1 MKTLKVL
8 IISLLVAATCQLNA
22 QEKKVAPEKKT
33 TQEAVKPAKDQTS
46 QQTANPQKPRP
57 RPPMSKAD
65 SLKRQ
70 HKIDSLRKVFE
81 EKRTKEGPPKMSRE
95 DSLKRAARIDSLR
108 KVARER
114 NKTNPNAPKMSKQD
128 SLKRAQKLD
137 SLRKANAD
145 KKAKEQKA
153 PGKK

>member
-1 MKTLKVL
+1 MKTIKVL
-8 IISLLVAATCQLNA
+8 IFSLLIAAACQLSA
-22 QEKKVAPEKKT
+22 QEKKAAPVKKET
-33 TQEAVKPAKDQTS
+33 KEAVKPAKEQSS

-57 RPPMSKAD
+57 RPPMTRED

-81 EKRTKEGPPKMSRE
+81 EKRSKEGTPKMSKE

-128 SLKRAQKLD
+128 SLKRAHKLD

-145 KKAKEQKA
+145 RKAKEQKA